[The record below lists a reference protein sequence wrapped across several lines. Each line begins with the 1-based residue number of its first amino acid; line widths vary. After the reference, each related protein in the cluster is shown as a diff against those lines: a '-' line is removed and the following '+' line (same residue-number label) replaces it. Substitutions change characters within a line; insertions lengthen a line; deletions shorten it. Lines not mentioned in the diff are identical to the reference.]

1 MKGYLPII
9 LTIILIS
16 MLIFIINNTRP
27 KISILILSYN
37 RPENLDKSLPILN
50 NYRLIDEIIVSHGSK
65 QHYKE
70 FNFSKVKNIQDFENN
85 KLYGAAR
92 RWSNV
97 EYINNNI
104 VLFLDDD
111 MLPSEYLIAKSYLVL
126 LVNYYKNTIY
136 GTMRRNCNNTGYS
149 FINKKTNDYD
159 TILTPFL
166 MCKKQLVIDYLN
178 SNFNENKKWLI
189 EHNGNGEDLAFNIFI
204 RNHYNEKPLYISG
217 NYEELNNSNGYSSIP
232 KHYNK
237 RNEFCKRYS

>member
-92 RWSNV
+92 RW
-97 EYINNNI
+97 
-104 VLFLDDD
+104 
-111 MLPSEYLIAKSYLVL
+111 
-126 LVNYYKNTIY
+126 
-136 GTMRRNCNNTGYS
+136 
-149 FINKKTNDYD
+149 
-159 TILTPFL
+159 
-166 MCKKQLVIDYLN
+166 
-178 SNFNENKKWLI
+178 
-189 EHNGNGEDLAFNIFI
+189 
-204 RNHYNEKPLYISG
+204 
-217 NYEELNNSNGYSSIP
+217 
-232 KHYNK
+232 
-237 RNEFCKRYS
+237 